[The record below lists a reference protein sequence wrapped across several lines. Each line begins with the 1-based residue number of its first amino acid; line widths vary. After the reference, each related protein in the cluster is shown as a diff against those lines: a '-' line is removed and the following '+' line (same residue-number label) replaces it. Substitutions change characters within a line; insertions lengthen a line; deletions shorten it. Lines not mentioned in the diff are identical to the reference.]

1 MESLKPEDEEKL
13 GLLSGADSSDS
24 SFLSMKKWDDNRFIW
39 DDNELEIINN
49 KRSNSDAIPV
59 IKRHRF

>member
-24 SFLSMKKWDDNRFIW
+24 DFLSAKKWDDDRFIW
-39 DDNELEIINN
+39 NENELEIINN
-49 KRSNSDAIPV
+49 KRSNANAIPV
-59 IKRHRF
+59 NKRN